1 MTGILSLVS
10 PGHLQIL
17 AMRSAMRSLLALFS
31 LILLGTQFHEHGD
44 EDEEQLMMGLALA
57 RRGEK
62 QLARSIWM
70 RLAESDSNVAARA
83 AANLGVLL
91 RQLGEHDEAES
102 MTRRALESADGSASG
117 HAAFHYGTWLYEQGR
132 RDESARFLEQATQS
146 PGLAEADREYARLAL
161 CVALSELGQPDAARR
176 QWAALNKTLAPSSPY
191 TSYRLARQLLD

>member
-91 RQLGEHDEAES
+91 RQLGEHDE
-102 MTRRALESADGSASG
+102 
-117 HAAFHYGTWLYEQGR
+117 
-132 RDESARFLEQATQS
+132 QATQS